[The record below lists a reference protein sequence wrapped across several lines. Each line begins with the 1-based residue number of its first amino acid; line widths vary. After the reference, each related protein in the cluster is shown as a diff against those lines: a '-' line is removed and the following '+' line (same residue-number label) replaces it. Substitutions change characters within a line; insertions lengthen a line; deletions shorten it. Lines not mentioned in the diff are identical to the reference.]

1 MVGAT
6 RWVDPV
12 RAVATVA
19 ARMAGLVR
27 SLPAAPVKA
36 LGEWDTNEVATH
48 VTQVFELDADLA
60 AGAEG
65 PLDDIAGLGDFT
77 KAMVDQEAERDPR
90 VLAGRIEAAAERF
103 AGAMAAAPAEGDVSW
118 LGGIQLPVSALP
130 GHVLNEA
137 LLHGVDLAR
146 AADRSW
152 RVESAHAL
160 VAVRDFLFPLMQRLD
175 PEFFLTD
182 RGRAA
187 RTSYEVQAR
196 GGGAVRLDFGGGTV
210 VVHPPTGDPVD
221 CRISADPA
229 ALLQVI
235 FGRKS
240 QWRAILGGQLL
251 AWGRRPWLGP
261 QLTSMV
267 RSP

>member
-6 RWVDPV
+6 RWVDPL
-12 RAVATVA
+12 RAVCTVA
-19 ARMAGLVR
+19 ARMADLVR
-27 SLPAAPVKA
+27 SLPAAPVEA
-36 LGEWDTNEVATH
+36 LGEWDTTELATH

-60 AGAEG
+60 AGAEA
-65 PLDDIAGLGDFT
+65 PLEDIGGLGEFT
-77 KAMVDQEAERDPR
+77 KALVDQEPERDR
-90 VLAGRIEAAAERF
+90 RALADRIEAAAERF
-103 AGAMAAAPAEGDVSW
+103 AGAMATAPAQGDVSW

-146 AADRSW
+146 AAGRSW

-160 VAVRDFLFPLMQRLD
+160 VAVRDFLFPLLLRLD

-187 RTSYEVQAR
+187 RASYEVQAQ
-196 GGGAVRLDFGGGTV
+196 GGGAVRLDFDGGTV
-210 VVHPPTGDPVD
+210 VVGPPTGEPVD

-229 ALLQVI
+229 ALLQVM

-240 QWRAILGGQLL
+240 QWKAVLAGQLL

-261 QLTSMV
+261 QLTSMLE
-267 RSP
+267 SP